1 MKFCE
6 NCYYCFTGKFLEEEM
21 FDEFDNEPVPEKP
34 VETKK
39 SKTQTLDE
47 WIEDEDGN
55 FIRKGE

>member
-1 MKFCE
+1 
-6 NCYYCFTGKFLEEEM
+6 M